1 MPQAV
6 VLFDGVCNLCN
17 GAVQFIIA
25 RDPAGLFQFASL
37 QSPAGAALAGRHG
50 IDAAALDSVILI
62 EAGRAYQRS
71 DAALRI
77 AAQLHGWWSWLR
89 WLRLVPRPLR
99 DWIYDGVARHR
110 YRIFGRREECLLM
123 LPGWQERF
131 LS

>member
-17 GAVQFIIA
+17 GAVQFIIE

-37 QSPAGAALAGRHG
+37 QSPAGAALAERHS
-50 IDAAALDSVILI
+50 IDATALDSVILV

-99 DWIYDGVARHR
+99 DWVYDWVARHR
-110 YRIFGRREECLLM
+110 YRIFGRREACLLM